1 MSLRVVRIY
10 CSVFVMLLTL
20 ATGAAHASPLLVA
33 AQRDGSLVT
42 LDPLTGGIT
51 STIGSLGTVRVTGLA
66 FDPLTGV
73 LFGNTGGL
81 GSVLDSLVT
90 IDLTTAAVTVI
101 GSLQTRMPDIAFD
114 ANGTLF
120 GIRPHGA
127 LFTINTS
134 TAAATAI
141 GVPTIVGS
149 GNGLE
154 FGLDGTLYFAPS
166 SITAAATPQLAMLNP
181 TTGQSTGALALSMP
195 LPVVPGLTTDPVS
208 GALFALSGRPRG
220 PEVDLVRIDPGT
232 GVTTFV
238 GTTGQFDAIAFQ
250 PTSVPEP
257 DATWLLLIGLAAAIL
272 LTKACHRTKAFSA

>member
-90 IDLTTAAVTVI
+90 
-101 GSLQTRMPDIAFD
+101 MK
-114 ANGTLF
+114 
-120 GIRPHGA
+120 
-127 LFTINTS
+127 
-134 TAAATAI
+134 
-141 GVPTIVGS
+141 
-149 GNGLE
+149 E
-154 FGLDGTLYFAPS
+154 E
-166 SITAAATPQLAMLNP
+166 
-181 TTGQSTGALALSMP
+181 
-195 LPVVPGLTTDPVS
+195 VV
-208 GALFALSGRPRG
+208 
-220 PEVDLVRIDPGT
+220 IDPM
-232 GVTTFV
+232 
-238 GTTGQFDAIAFQ
+238 IAAQ
-250 PTSVPEP
+250 ARRSVERMIH
-257 DATWLLLIGLAAAIL
+257 L
-272 LTKACHRTKAFSA
+272 KS